1 MRKLL
6 IFWLILIAGLVFGT
20 VVYADEPSGGT
31 SETSGQS
38 DELKVCDIQP
48 QQIESMATQA
58 ESALIALNKAVNKL
72 NNEAK
77 EFDSHWFGADGACA
91 HVQGWFDGW
100 LTKQFSWTSKDKA
113 GAKMDPD
120 NKHNLDSLMDSVD
133 FSNTDLDLPKYVT
146 ENKKLLS
153 NAQKQLDFAQKENNT
168 TAIKEYTSEVQKYQT
183 CQVSLENM
191 LSTRNEAKKNYETA
205 HQFLAAL
212 SGQDVVCQCAA
223 DGTVKNC
230 VVADSDHVEEDVDSL
245 MCKTLPEYVEIFRV
259 CPTCPIFEKVLVAD
273 QKLAEGAYGKL
284 AESLIKL
291 LAIGFMLY
299 LGVQTL
305 TAVGSPEPQT
315 LSKYLTTVSIQA
327 FKVLVAVQLLM
338 NGSFVYS
345 TLLSPIIQGGI
356 DFGITLTQ
364 GSQNQIIAHGEKYN
378 KFTNSELLSPE
389 LMKTVMGAAES
400 FNEQAAEMPA
410 IGWALVCN
418 AFVNLTDHF
427 MPHLEMLIEG
437 AIVLVFGVMISLSVG
452 FYLLDVS
459 LELGIV
465 CCLIPF
471 LIACWPFKITVQ
483 YTKVGWQF
491 ILHMFFNFVMIGV
504 VISVISELTKMAL
517 SSGMDKGE
525 LETYINTGQVE
536 ELVQKMNL
544 GGLAIL
550 IVLVCCCIS
559 LKLLKDIDSL
569 TNKLAPG
576 AGISLSPQVAADAV
590 QVAKATA
597 MAGARIAGKYI
608 GAATGVTAV
617 AEVTGLDK
625 KFKQMKN
632 KVKGAANKV
641 RNKAGSTI
649 GIGSKAKNSGARSGS
664 NSGSSF
670 S

>member
-6 IFWLILIAGLVFGT
+6 IFWLILITGLVFGA
-20 VVYADEPSGGT
+20 VAYADESSGD
-31 SETSGQS
+31 SEQS

-48 QQIESMATQA
+48 QQIESMASQA
-58 ESALIALNKAVNKL
+58 ETALIALRNDINKL

-77 EFDSHWFGADGACA
+77 ELDSNGACA
-91 HVQGWFDGW
+91 HVKGWFDGW
-100 LTKQFSWTSKDKA
+100 ITKQFSWTSKDRA
-113 GAKMDPD
+113 GAKMDPE
-120 NKHNLDSLMDSVD
+120 NKHNLDALMDSID
-133 FSNTDLDLPKYVT
+133 FSNTDLDLPKYVA
-146 ENKKLLS
+146 ENKKMLS
-153 NAQKQLDFAQKENNT
+153 NAQTILDSAKKENNVNGVKQY
-168 TAIKEYTSEVQKYQT
+168 TAEVKKYQT
-183 CQVSLENM
+183 CQISLENM
-191 LSTRNEAKKNYETA
+191 LSTRQEAKKNYETA
-205 HQFLAAL
+205 HQFLSAL

-223 DGTVKNC
+223 DGTVTNC

-245 MCKTLPEYVEIFRV
+245 TCKTLPEYVGIFRV
-259 CPTCPIFEKVLVAD
+259 CPTCPIFEKVLIAN

-284 AESLIKL
+284 ADSLIKL

-299 LGVQTL
+299 LGFQTL
-305 TAVGSPEPQT
+305 MTVGSPERQT

-356 DFGITLTQ
+356 DFGLTLTQ

-378 KFTNSELLSPE
+378 KFASSELLSPE
-389 LMKTVMGAAES
+389 LMKAIMGAAES

-427 MPHLEMLIEG
+427 MPHIEMLIEG

-559 LKLLKDIDSL
+559 LKLIKDIENL

-576 AGISLSPQVAADAV
+576 AGISLSPQIAADAV
-590 QVAKATA
+590 QIAKATV
-597 MAGARIAGKYI
+597 MAGKRIAGKYI

-617 AEVTGLDK
+617 SELTGLNK
-625 KFKQMKN
+625 KTKQIKN
-632 KVKGAANKV
+632 TFTGAANKA
-641 RNKAGSTI
+641 KGAI
-649 GIGSKAKNSGARSGS
+649 GIGSQAKNSGARSGS
-664 NSGSSF
+664 NSGNSF